1 MQNEPLIDTSFDVRT
16 DAGGK
21 DPDSHS
27 KILRH
32 YHQLLWSR
40 PLPGGAPFDLDAK
53 LHHKSD
59 LGEFWLAS
67 DSIVHTY
74 AGWVRPA
81 RLVEVVRRS
90 PPEEI
95 TAFYNIACT
104 VGAFLVFPY
113 PVKVDGR
120 WRQSINQRRGM
131 HHQIRD
137 RFDLTLECIRR
148 HYNGLPSPLG
158 DVLAR
163 HADFFGLF
171 GDFRGYVDYFLLN
184 DLLTAD
190 QDSVRFLKK
199 FDNFAADPLPADS
212 AEGYR
217 EYMRRSMAFIRAR
230 NRRIERC
237 ASATPPASG
246 PE

>member
-1 MQNEPLIDTSFDVRT
+1 MHNEPLIDTTFDVRT

-27 KILRH
+27 RTLRR
-32 YHQLLWSR
+32 YHRLLWSR
-40 PLPGGAPFDLDAK
+40 ALPGGAHFDLDAK

-67 DSIVHTY
+67 DGIVHTY
-74 AGWVRPA
+74 AGWVRPT
-81 RLVEVVRRS
+81 RLVEAVKAS

-113 PVKVDGR
+113 PVKVGGR

-131 HHQIRD
+131 HPQIRD

-148 HYNGLPSPLG
+148 HYTGLPSPLG

-171 GDFRGYVDYFLLN
+171 GDFRGYVDHFLLN
-184 DLLTAD
+184 DLLTAH
-190 QDSVRFLKK
+190 QDSVRFLTE
-199 FDNFAADPLPADS
+199 FDDFAGDPLPADS
-212 AEGYR
+212 PDDYR
-217 EYMRRSMAFIRAR
+217 EYMQRSMAFIRAR
-230 NRRIERC
+230 NRRIERR
-237 ASATPPASG
+237 AATLLLAN
-246 PE
+246 EQR